1 MFVFSFLFATIL
13 VNKDVYIIIIIII
26 IIMVYP
32 RMVTHPNINR
42 ARRRVT

>member
-13 VNKDVYIIIIIII
+13 VNKDVYIIII